1 MSKKLLLGKEKKV
14 KTEDKSSFTYAAA
27 EAALADKKTFDFDG
41 KEYPVEITKE
51 KAKEIVNEEYEFF
64 MEQVEP
70 FDISPLQ
77 DYVNNQAVYKNMG
90 DLSKDKEDGGDPDLF
105 EKIVQTTIKFLQ
117 AVEITPPS
125 ETVLRSR
132 FAARQSVPEIR
143 KMQQELGVKADGKV
157 GPDTFSAMIS
167 TYNNL
172 EKKKPELP
180 PKSWSEL
187 LADFNRQV
195 STVKTFFGNIPKN
208 WLEGLAN
215 SIGMISSGSGVAGR
229 MMGILQSLGLVA
241 IPLSVVL
248 AVGLAGRFGWRRYV
262 RSREK
267 RQLARMFAN
276 DNDIYK
282 ILEAKAQEAIKD
294 IPDFD
299 EILLKE
305 IIRKTEA
312 AEKRFG
318 I

>member
-77 DYVNNQAVYKNMG
+77 DYVDNQAVYGNMG
-90 DLSKDKEDGGDPDLF
+90 ELASDDNGNPALF
-105 EKIVQTTIKFLQ
+105 GKIVQTTIKFLQ
-117 AVEITPPS
+117 AVGITPPS
-125 ETVLRSR
+125 ETVLRSK
-132 FAARQSVPEIR
+132 FAARQAVPEIR
-143 KMQQELGVKADGKV
+143 ELQKELGVGVDGKV

-167 TYNNL
+167 FYNNL
-172 EKKKPELP
+172 EKKKPAIP
-180 PKSWSEL
+180 PKSWSEI

-282 ILEAKAQEAIKD
+282 ILEAKAQEAVKD

>member
-41 KEYPVEITKE
+41 KEYPVEISKE

-64 MEQVEP
+64 MEQVEE
-70 FDISPLQ
+70 FDISPLE
-77 DYVNNQAVYKNMG
+77 DYVQNKNTYKNMG
-90 DLSKDKEDGGDPDLF
+90 ELSKNYPDLF
-105 EKIVQTTIKFLQ
+105 EKIVQTTVKVLD
-117 AVEITPPS
+117 AADITPPAVS
-125 ETVLRSR
+125 DLKSK
-132 FAARQSVPEIR
+132 FAAREAVPEIR
-143 KMQQELGVKADGKV
+143 QLQQKIGAGSDGKV
-157 GPDTFSAMIS
+157 GPTTFSKMI
-167 TYNNL
+167 TYYENL
-172 EKKKPELP
+172 EKKKPAIP
-180 PKSWSEL
+180 PKSWSET

-195 STVKTFFGNIPKN
+195 KTVKDFFGNIPKN
-208 WLEGLAN
+208 WLDGLAN
-215 SIGMISSGSGVAGR
+215 SIGMISSGSSVASK
-229 MMGILQSLGLVA
+229 MQGILGSLGLVA
-241 IPLSVVL
+241 IPLSVIL
-248 AVGLAGRFGWRRYV
+248 AVGLAGRFGWRKYI

-282 ILEAKAQEAIKD
+282 ILEAKAQEAVKD

>member
-64 MEQVEP
+64 MEQVEQ

-77 DYVNNQAVYKNMG
+77 DYVTNQAVYKNMG
-90 DLSKDKEDGGDPDLF
+90 DLSTKEKGDPVLF
-105 EKIVQTTIKFLQ
+105 GKIVKTTIKFLQ
-117 AVEITPPS
+117 AVGITPPS
-125 ETVLRSR
+125 EDVLKSK
-132 FAARQSVPEIR
+132 FSEKKPVPAIR
-143 KMQQELGVKADGKV
+143 KLQTEIGVDVDGKV
-157 GPDTFSAMIS
+157 GPDTFRAMIS
-167 TYNNL
+167 KYEDLNFKN
-172 EKKKPELP
+172 P

-248 AVGLAGRFGWRRYV
+248 AVGLGGRFAWRRYV

>member
-77 DYVNNQAVYKNMG
+77 DYVNNQAVYGNMEK
-90 DLSKDKEDGGDPDLF
+90 LSNKEKGGDPVLF

-117 AVEITPPS
+117 AVGITPPS
-125 ETVLRSR
+125 EDVLRSK
-132 FAARQSVPEIR
+132 FAARQPVPAIR
-143 KMQQELGVKADGKV
+143 KLQTELGVGVDGKV

-167 TYNNL
+167 TYKNL
-172 EKKKPELP
+172 KFEDP

-282 ILEAKAQEAIKD
+282 ILEAKAKEAVKD

>member
-64 MEQVEP
+64 MEQVEQ

-77 DYVNNQAVYKNMG
+77 DYVTNQAVYKNMG
-90 DLSKDKEDGGDPDLF
+90 DLSTKEKGDPVLF
-105 EKIVQTTIKFLQ
+105 GKIVKTTIKFLQ
-117 AVEITPPS
+117 AVGITPPS
-125 ETVLRSR
+125 EDVLRSK
-132 FAARQSVPEIR
+132 FAARQPVPEIE
-143 KMQQELGVKADGKV
+143 KMQKDILKIKYDGKV
-157 GPDTFSAMIS
+157 GPDTFRAMIS
-167 TYNNL
+167 HYTTL
-172 EKKKPELP
+172 EKKKPEIP

-282 ILEAKAQEAIKD
+282 ILEAKAKEAVKD

>member
-77 DYVNNQAVYKNMG
+77 DYVDNQAVYKNMEK
-90 DLSKDKEDGGDPDLF
+90 LSSKDKVLF
-105 EKIVQTTIKFLQ
+105 EKIVQTTIKFLR
-117 AVEITPPS
+117 AVGITPPS
-125 ETVLRSR
+125 EDVLRSK
-132 FAARQSVPEIR
+132 FSEKKPVPAIR
-143 KMQQELGVKADGKV
+143 KLQTEIGVDVDGKV
-157 GPDTFSAMIS
+157 GPDTFRAMIS
-167 TYNNL
+167 KYEDLNFKN
-172 EKKKPELP
+172 P

-282 ILEAKAQEAIKD
+282 ILEAKAKEAVKD

>member
-70 FDISPLQ
+70 FDISPLE
-77 DYVNNQAVYKNMG
+77 DYVQNKNTYKNMG
-90 DLSKDKEDGGDPDLF
+90 ELSKNYPDLF
-105 EKIVQTTIKFLQ
+105 EKIVGTTVKILD
-117 AVEITPPS
+117 AAGITPPS
-125 ETVLRSR
+125 VSNLGSK
-132 FAARQSVPEIR
+132 FAARQAVPEI
-143 KMQQELGVKADGKV
+143 KQLQTKIGTSADGKV
-157 GPDTFSAMIS
+157 GPSTFSAMIS
-167 TYNNL
+167 FYNNL
-172 EKKKPELP
+172 EKKKPAIP

-195 STVKTFFGNIPKN
+195 ATVKTFFGNIPKN
-208 WLEGLAN
+208 WLSGLAN

-282 ILEAKAQEAIKD
+282 ILEAKAQEAVKD